1 MSSRLKEGLRARKLT
16 RMAFAPFPSRARRFL
31 DASRTGARMQRR
43 ALDTGSQSATVSAA
57 ESAVG
62 AKVPATLRDPGGIR
76 FWIAVVLTGLCAGLG
91 AALLTLLFDAA
102 QELAW
107 GAAGPSALFQ
117 AARQASPQRHIGLLL
132 AAGLATSV
140 SQWLL
145 TRLTS
150 GNSIDVTAAIWFQAG
165 RMPAWRTLGTA
176 VLSIVI
182 VAMGVPLGREGAP
195 KQFGVVFGNL
205 FSSLQKLSD
214 EQRRLVV
221 AIGAGAGMAAV
232 YSVPLGGALFA
243 LEVLRGA
250 LALRLVVPA
259 LAAALIAT
267 TTAGFIVPNAPLY
280 TVPLY
285 PISPDVYLWT
295 VIAAPL
301 IGLWSVVFVRA
312 IAWAYRA
319 RPSGWG
325 RFIAPPIV
333 LAVIGLVSIVFPE
346 LLGNGQD
353 VAQLLFLHPLEPI
366 VLAALVLVR
375 PMATIASVA
384 SGAPG
389 GLFTPSLAA
398 GALAGAGL
406 GQLWLFVHPGGDIGL
421 YALLGAGA
429 MLAASTQGPIS
440 SLVLMME
447 LTGQARAFALPMLTA
462 IVIATLT
469 ARLIEWRSVYE
480 ARLTDEEV
488 AERLLA
494 REPRGG

>member
-1 MSSRLKEGLRARKLT
+1 MR
-16 RMAFAPFPSRARRFL
+16 
-31 DASRTGARMQRR
+31 RR
-43 ALDTGSQSATVSAA
+43 ALERVSKSAA
-57 ESAVG
+57 SDAVEPG
-62 AKVPATLRDPGGIR
+62 TSAKVPATLRDPGGIR
-76 FWIAVVLTGLCAGLG
+76 FWIAIVLTGLCAGLG
-91 AALLTLLFDAA
+91 AALLTVLFDVA

-107 GAAGPSALFQ
+107 GAADPAALFE
-117 AARQASPQRHIGLLL
+117 AVRQASPERHLGLLL

-250 LALRLVVPA
+250 LALRLVIPA

-267 TTAGFIVPNAPLY
+267 TTASFIV
-280 TVPLY
+280 
-285 PISPDVYLWT
+285 PDVYLWA
-295 VIAAPL
+295 VIASPF
-301 IGLWSVVFVRA
+301 IGLWSVAFVRA

-319 RPSGWG
+319 RPSDWR
-325 RFIAPPIV
+325 RFIAPPLI
-333 LAVIGLVSIVFPE
+333 LAIIGLISIVFPE

-353 VAQLLFLHPLEPI
+353 VAQLLFLHPLEP
-366 VLAALVLVR
+366 VALAALVLVR
-375 PMATIASVA
+375 PMATVASVA

-398 GALAGAGL
+398 GALAGAAL
-406 GQLWLFVHPGGDIGL
+406 GQLWLWVHPGGDIGL

-447 LTGQARAFALPMLTA
+447 LTGQA
-462 IVIATLT
+462 
-469 ARLIEWRSVYE
+469 
-480 ARLTDEEV
+480 
-488 AERLLA
+488 
-494 REPRGG
+494 

>member
-1 MSSRLKEGLRARKLT
+1 MKA
-16 RMAFAPFPSRARRFL
+16 ADQ
-31 DASRTGARMQRR
+31 DATQ
-43 ALDTGSQSATVSAA
+43 LAA
-57 ESAVG
+57 G
-62 AKVPATLRDPGGIR
+62 AKVPATLRDPGAIR
-76 FWIAVVLTGLCAGLG
+76 FWIAVAFTGLCAGLG
-91 AALLTLLFDAA
+91 AALLTLLFNAT

-107 GAAGPSALFQ
+107 GAAEPSALFE
-117 AARQASPQRHIGLLL
+117 AARQASPQRHVALLL
-132 AAGLATSV
+132 AAGLMTSF
-140 SQWLL
+140 SQWAL

-150 GNSIDVTAAIWFQAG
+150 GNSVDVTAAIWFRAG
-165 RMPAWRTLGTA
+165 RMPVWRTLGTA

-182 VAMGVPLGREGAP
+182 VGMGAPLGREGAP

-250 LALRLVVPA
+250 LALRLVIPA

-267 TTAGFIVPNAPLY
+267 TTASFVVPNAPLY
-280 TVPLY
+280 IVPLY

-295 VIAAPL
+295 VIASPF
-301 IGLWSVVFVRA
+301 IGLWSVAFVRA
-312 IAWAYRA
+312 ISWADRA
-319 RPSGWG
+319 RPSDWR
-325 RFIAPPIV
+325 RFIAPPLV
-333 LAVIGLVSIVFPE
+333 LVVIGLLSIVFPE

-366 VLAALVLVR
+366 VLAALVFVR
-375 PMATIASVA
+375 PMATVASVA

-398 GALAGAGL
+398 GALAGAAL
-406 GQLWLFVHPGGDIGL
+406 GELWLRVHPGGDIGL

-462 IVIATLT
+462 IVIATMT

-494 REPRGG
+494 REPRGV

>member
-1 MSSRLKEGLRARKLT
+1 ME
-16 RMAFAPFPSRARRFL
+16 
-31 DASRTGARMQRR
+31 
-43 ALDTGSQSATVSAA
+43 TGSETAPSAA
-57 ESAVG
+57 TEPAG
-62 AKVPATLRDPGGIR
+62 AKVPATLRDPGAIR

-91 AALLTLLFDAA
+91 AALLTLLFDAT

-107 GAAGPSALFQ
+107 GAADPSALFE
-117 AARQASPQRHIGLLL
+117 AAWRASPQRHVGLLL
-132 AAGLATSV
+132 GAGLATSLA
-140 SQWLL
+140 QWVL

-182 VAMGVPLGREGAP
+182 VGMGAPLGREGAP

-214 EQRRLVV
+214 EQRRLIV

-267 TTAGFIVPNAPLY
+267 KTASFVVPNAPLY
-280 TVPLY
+280 DVPAY
-285 PISPDVYLWT
+285 TISPDVYIWAI
-295 VIAAPL
+295 IASPF
-301 IGLWSVVFVRA
+301 IGLWSVAFVRV
-312 IAWAYRA
+312 IAWAYGA
-319 RPSGWG
+319 RPSDWR
-325 RFIAPPIV
+325 RFIAPPLV
-333 LAVIGLVSIVFPE
+333 FLVIGLISIVFPE
-346 LLGNGQD
+346 VLGNGQD
-353 VAQLLFLHPLEPI
+353 LAQLLFLHPLAPV
-366 VLAALVLVR
+366 VLAALVFVR
-375 PMATIASVA
+375 PLATVATVA

-398 GALAGAGL
+398 GALAGAAL
-406 GQLWLFVHPGGDIGL
+406 GELWLQVHPGGDIGL
-421 YALLGAGA
+421 FALLGAGA

-447 LTGQARAFALPMLTA
+447 LTGQARAFALPMLTT
-462 IVIATLT
+462 IVIATAT

-480 ARLTDEEV
+480 ARLSDAEV
-488 AERLLA
+488 AERLRA
-494 REPRGG
+494 REPRGA

>member
-1 MSSRLKEGLRARKLT
+1 LE
-16 RMAFAPFPSRARRFL
+16 
-31 DASRTGARMQRR
+31 
-43 ALDTGSQSATVSAA
+43 A
-57 ESAVG
+57 ESKPEAQPAAD
-62 AKVPATLRDPGGIR
+62 AKVPATLRDPGAPR
-76 FWIAVVLTGLCAGLG
+76 FWIAVVLTGFAAGLG
-91 AALLTLLFDAA
+91 AALLTLLFKAA
-102 QELAW
+102 QDLAW
-107 GAAGPSALFQ
+107 GTPEPEALIAAARAAGPLRHVAL
-117 AARQASPQRHIGLLL
+117 PL
-132 AAGLATSV
+132 AAGLVTV
-140 SQWLL
+140 LGQWLM

-150 GNSIDVTAAIWFQAG
+150 GNGIEITAAIWFHAG
-165 RMPAWRTLGTA
+165 RLPALRTLGSA

-182 VAMGVPLGREGAP
+182 VGMGASLGREGGP
-195 KQFGVVFGNL
+195 KQAGAVFGNL
-205 FSSLQKLSD
+205 FSDLEKLSD
-214 EQRRLVV
+214 DERRLMV

-267 TTAGFIVPNAPLY
+267 TTASFVVPNAPLY
-280 TVPLY
+280 SVPPY

-295 VIAAPL
+295 IIASPI
-301 IGLWSVVFVRA
+301 IGLWSVAFVRA
-312 IAWAYRA
+312 IAWAYRV
-319 RPSGWG
+319 RPSDWR
-325 RFIAPPIV
+325 RFVAPPLAL
-333 LAVIGLVSIVFPE
+333 LAVGLVSIMFPE
-346 LLGNGQD
+346 LLGNGQN

-366 VLAALVLVR
+366 ALAALVILR
-375 PMATIASVA
+375 PLATVGAIA

-406 GQLWLFVHPGGDIGL
+406 GELWLFAHPGGEIGL

-429 MLAASTQGPIS
+429 MLAATTQGPIS

-447 LTGQARAFALPMLTA
+447 LTGQARAFAPPMICA
-462 IVIATLT
+462 IVIATGT

-488 AERLLA
+488 AERLRA

>member
-1 MSSRLKEGLRARKLT
+1 MTTGSVT
-16 RMAFAPFPSRARRFL
+16 APP
-31 DASRTGARMQRR
+31 DAGEPAAGAR
-43 ALDTGSQSATVSAA
+43 
-57 ESAVG
+57 
-62 AKVPATLRDPGGIR
+62 VPPTLRDPGAIP

-91 AALLTLLFDAA
+91 AALLTIVFDWA

-107 GAAGPSALFQ
+107 SAADPSALIE
-117 AARQASPQRHIGLLL
+117 AAWRASPERHIGLLF

-165 RMPAWRTLGTA
+165 RMPPWRTLGTA

-205 FSSLQKLSD
+205 FCSLQKLSD

-250 LALRLVVPA
+250 LSLRLVVPA

-267 TTAGFIVPNAPLY
+267 TTASFIVPNAPLY

-285 PISPDVYLWT
+285 AISPDAYLWA
-295 VIAAPL
+295 VIASPL

-312 IAWAYRA
+312 IAWAYRV
-319 RPSGWG
+319 RPSGWR
-325 RFIAPPIV
+325 RFIAPPLV
-333 LAVIGLVSIVFPE
+333 LAVIGLLSIVFPE
-346 LLGNGQD
+346 LLGNGQN
-353 VAQLLFLHPLEPI
+353 VAQFLFLHPLEP
-366 VLAALVLVR
+366 VALAALVLVR
-375 PMATIASVA
+375 PLATVASVA
-384 SGAPG
+384 SGTPG

-398 GALAGAGL
+398 GALAGAAL
-406 GQLWLFVHPGGDIGL
+406 GHLWLWVHPGGEVGL

-447 LTGQARAFALPMLTA
+447 LTGQARAFALPMITA
-462 IVIATLT
+462 IVVATVT

-480 ARLTDEEV
+480 ARLTDAEV

>member
-1 MSSRLKEGLRARKLT
+1 LEPGSETAAS
-16 RMAFAPFPSRARRFL
+16 
-31 DASRTGARMQRR
+31 DATKP
-43 ALDTGSQSATVSAA
+43 AA
-57 ESAVG
+57 S

-76 FWIAVVLTGLCAGLG
+76 FWIAIVLTGLCAGLG
-91 AALLTLLFDAA
+91 AALLTVLFDVA

-107 GAAGPSALFQ
+107 GAASPSGLLQTAW
-117 AARQASPQRHIGLLL
+117 QASPERHVGLLVG
-132 AAGLATSV
+132 AGVAVSI

-150 GNSIDVTAAIWFQAG
+150 GNSIDVTAAIWFRAG
-165 RMPAWRTLGTA
+165 RMPPGKTLGSA

-205 FSSLQKLSD
+205 FASFQTLSD
-214 EQRRLVV
+214 EQRRLIV

-267 TTAGFIVPNAPLY
+267 TTASFIVPNAPLY
-280 TVPLY
+280 SVPLY

-295 VIAAPL
+295 VIASPFF
-301 IGLWSVVFVRA
+301 GLWSVVFVRA
-312 IAWAYRA
+312 IAWAYRV
-319 RPSGWG
+319 RPSDWR
-325 RFIAPPIV
+325 RFIAPPLV
-333 LAVIGLVSIVFPE
+333 FALIGLLSIVFPE
-346 LLGNGQD
+346 LLGNGQG
-353 VAQLLFLHPLEPI
+353 VAQLLFLHPLEPVALA
-366 VLAALVLVR
+366 VLVFVR
-375 PMATIASVA
+375 PMATVASVA

-406 GQLWLFVHPGGDIGL
+406 GQLWLWVHPGGDIGL
-421 YALLGAGA
+421 FALLGAGA
-429 MLAASTQGPIS
+429 MLAASSQGPIS

-447 LTGQARAFALPMLTA
+447 LTGQARAFALPMITA
-462 IVIATLT
+462 IVIATVT
-469 ARLIEWRSVYE
+469 ARMIEWRSVYE